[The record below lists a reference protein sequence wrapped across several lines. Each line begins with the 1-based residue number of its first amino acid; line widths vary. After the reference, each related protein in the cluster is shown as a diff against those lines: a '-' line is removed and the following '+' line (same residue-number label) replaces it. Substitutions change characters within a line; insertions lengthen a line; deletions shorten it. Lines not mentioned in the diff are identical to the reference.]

1 MFQTITHM
9 TTVPA
14 IFGMPG
20 GYEMIIVGIIALL
33 LFGKRLPEVAR
44 SLGKGI
50 VEFKKGVSGIEDE
63 VNQSTYADS
72 QTETPRPTPED
83 RSDEFTAPKFEV
95 PSSEPTDEK
104 KTEQT

>member
-9 TTVPA
+9 TAVPA

-20 GYEMIIVGIIALL
+20 GYEMVIVGIIALL

-50 VEFKKGVSGIEDE
+50 VEFKKGVSGIEDD
-63 VNQSTYADS
+63 VTQASYSDT
-72 QTETPRPTPED
+72 QTETPRPTPEE
-83 RSDEFTAPKFEV
+83 RSDEFAAPKFEV
-95 PSSEPTDEK
+95 PNSEPTE
-104 KTEQT
+104 EQKNEQA

>member
-9 TTVPA
+9 TPVPA

-50 VEFKKGVSGIEDE
+50 VEFKKGVSGIEDD

-72 QTETPRPTPED
+72 RTETPRPTPEENV
-83 RSDEFTAPKFEV
+83 DEFTAPKFEI
-95 PSSEPTDEK
+95 PNPEPTDEK
-104 KTEQT
+104 KS

>member
-9 TTVPA
+9 TAIPA
-14 IFGMPG
+14 MFGMPG

-50 VEFKKGVSGIEDE
+50 VEFKKGVSGIEDD
-63 VNQSTYADS
+63 VNQSTYS
-72 QTETPRPTPED
+72 QSHAETPRPTPEE
-83 RSDEFTAPKFEV
+83 RSDDFTAPKFEI
-95 PSSEPTDEK
+95 PSSEPKSEK
-104 KTEQT
+104 KSEQA